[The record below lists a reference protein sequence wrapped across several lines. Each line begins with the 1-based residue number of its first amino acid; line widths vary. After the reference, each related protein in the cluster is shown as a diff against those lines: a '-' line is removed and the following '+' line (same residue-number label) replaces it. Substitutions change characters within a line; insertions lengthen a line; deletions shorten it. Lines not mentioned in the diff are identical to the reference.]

1 MPTRPAGPAR
11 RAGHR
16 APLRSARP
24 GREDTYVLAVDLGTG
39 GPKVAV
45 LVGHRPHRGPR
56 LRGGGHRPDRRR
68 RRRAVAP
75 GLVGRHRRRSARRAL
90 ADSGVAPERVVGVGC
105 TSQWSGT
112 VAVDDAGEAIGPAI
126 IWMDSRGARAVRET
140 VRGALNV
147 QGYSASK
154 LARWVRRTGGIP
166 SLSGKDPVGHI
177 HFLREQRPDV
187 YAATA
192 VFLEP
197 VDYLNLRLTGLAR
210 ASHDSIT
217 LHWVTDNRDIDG
229 DRLRRRPDRA
239 GRARAAHAA
248 RPGADRQRARGAG
261 RRPRPRSS
269 GCWPGTPVVAG
280 TGDLHSAAVG
290 SGAVAD
296 FDGHLYIGTSS
307 WISCHVPF
315 KKTDAL
321 TNIASIPSG
330 IPGRYLVA
338 DEHETGGACLTW
350 LRDNLLFPGDALGDG
365 AGAPDGFFAHAQRH
379 GGRRSRPAPHGVLF
393 TPWLN
398 GERSPVD
405 DHTIRGGFHNISLS
419 STRADMVRAVFEGVA
434 LNSAW
439 LLGAVEKFCKRRFDS
454 LAFVGGGANSDLW
467 SQIHADATGRTI
479 RQIADPVLA
488 NVRGAGLL
496 TLLALGHIDGG
507 RHPRHGRGEGHLRA
521 RPGRGRGLRGAAQG
535 VRQPLREDEGDP
547 QAAERPPAAP
557 KGVVAAG
564 RRTQRSRLRSAPSH
578 AARDAATSGSAPAPD
593 EPFVTTRASEVG
605 HVPAEPGAQV
615 DVGIGRD
622 VDVQVLGRGALR

>member
-1 MPTRPAGPAR
+1 
-11 RAGHR
+11 
-16 APLRSARP
+16 
-24 GREDTYVLAVDLGTG
+24 
-39 GPKVAV
+39 
-45 LVGHRPHRGPR
+45 
-56 LRGGGHRPDRRR
+56 
-68 RRRAVAP
+68 VAP
-75 GLVGRHRRRSARRAL
+75 
-90 ADSGVAPERVVGVGC
+90 ADVVGIGC
-105 TSQWSGT
+105 TAQWSGT
-112 VAVDDAGEAIGPAI
+112 VPVDDSGAAIEPAI
-126 IWMDSRGARAVRET
+126 SWMDSRGAGAVREI

-147 QGYSASK
+147 QGYSAPK
-154 LARWVRRTGGIP
+154 AAKWVRRTGGIP

-177 HFLREQRPDV
+177 HFLRQQRPEV

-197 VDYLNLRLTGLAR
+197 IDYLNLRLTGLAR

-217 LHWVTDNRDIDG
+217 LHWVTDNRDIGAISYDDALMG
-229 DRLRRRPDRA
+229 LAGLERSKLPDLVPT
-239 GRARAAHAA
+239 GSVLGGLTPAAAA
-248 RPGADRQRARGAG
+248 ELGLV
-261 RRPRPRSS
+261 
-269 GCWPGTPVVAG
+269 PGTPVVAG

-315 KKTDAL
+315 KKTDPL

-350 LRDNLLFPGDALGDG
+350 LRDNMLFPDDALSATSGPPGDFFGTLNDVAASVPVG
-365 AGAPDGFFAHAQRH
+365 A
-379 GGRRSRPAPHGVLF
+379 HGVMF

-439 LLGAVEKFCKRRFDS
+439 LLGAVEKYTKRPFET

-467 SQIHADATGRTI
+467 CQMHADATGRTI

-496 TLLALGHIDGG
+496 TLLALGHLQLEDI
-507 RHPRHGRGEGHLRA
+507 PA
-521 RPGRGRGLRGAAQG
+521 TVTVKATY
-535 VRQPLREDEGDP
+535 QPD
-547 QAAERPPAAP
+547 PAAGEIYAALLKEFVNFYDKT
-557 KGVVAAG
+557 KGIHKRLNG
-564 RRTQRSRLRSAPSH
+564 RRLQQLTN
-578 AARDAATSGSAPAPD
+578 G
-593 EPFVTTRASEVG
+593 
-605 HVPAEPGAQV
+605 
-615 DVGIGRD
+615 
-622 VDVQVLGRGALR
+622 

>member
-1 MPTRPAGPAR
+1 MPTPRSGLHARPATEL
-11 RAGHR
+11 RALST
-16 APLRSARP
+16 ASSD
-24 GREDTYVLAVDLGTG
+24 ETFVLAVDLGTG

-45 LVGHRPHRGPR
+45 LTASGRIVAHAF
-56 LRGGGHRPDRRR
+56 
-68 RRRAVAP
+68 RAV
-75 GLVGRHRRRSARRAL
+75 GLELTDDGGAEQSPDEWWEAVVASARQAL
-90 ADSGVAPERVVGVGC
+90 AESGVAPERVVGLGC

-112 VAVDDAGEAIGPAI
+112 VPVDEAGHSIGPAI
-126 IWMDSRGARAVRET
+126 IWMDSRGAKAVRET

-177 HFLREQRPDV
+177 HFLRSERPDV
-187 YAATA
+187 YRAAA

-197 VDYLNLRLTGLAR
+197 VDFLNLRLTGLAR

-217 LHWVTDNRDIDG
+217 VHWVTDNRDVRAVAYDDQLVELAGLERATLPELVATGSILG
-229 DRLRRRPDRA
+229 GLAPD
-239 GRARAAHAA
+239 AAAELGLLA
-248 RPGADRQRARGAG
+248 
-261 RRPRPRSS
+261 
-269 GCWPGTPVVAG
+269 GTPVVAG

-307 WISCHVPF
+307 WVSCHVPF

-330 IPGRYLVA
+330 VPGRYLIA

-350 LRDNLLFPGDALGDG
+350 LRDNVLYPGDGLGPSAPPDLFALLNDLAGSVP
-365 AGAPDGFFAHAQRH
+365 AGA
-379 GGRRSRPAPHGVLF
+379 HGVLF

-405 DHTIRGGFHNISLS
+405 DHTIRAGFHNLSLS

-439 LLGAVEKFCKRRFDS
+439 LLNAVEKFTKKPFTS

-479 RQIADPVLA
+479 RQVADPVLA

-496 TLLALGHIDGG
+496 TLLALGRLTVADI
-507 RHPRHGRGEGHLRA
+507 
-521 RPGRGRGLRGAAQG
+521 PGTVTIKATYE
-535 VRQPLREDEGDP
+535 PDP
-547 QAAERPPAAP
+547 A
-557 KGVVAAG
+557 VAALYAGLLKEFVNLYEKTKGIHKRLNG
-564 RRTQRSRLRSAPSH
+564 RRLH
-578 AARDAATSGSAPAPD
+578 
-593 EPFVTTRASEVG
+593 
-605 HVPAEPGAQV
+605 
-615 DVGIGRD
+615 
-622 VDVQVLGRGALR
+622 

>member
-1 MPTRPAGPAR
+1 MPTPPAGLRAVPATEL
-11 RAGHR
+11 RAIGP
-16 APLRSARP
+16 APP
-24 GREDTYVLAVDLGTG
+24 EDTYVLAVDLGTG

-45 LVGHRPHRGPR
+45 LSATGRIAAHAFQAVGVDLFHD
-56 LRGGGHRPDRRR
+56 GGAEQSPQAWWD
-68 RRRAVAP
+68 AIVA
-75 GLVGRHRRRSARRAL
+75 SARRAL

-105 TSQWSGT
+105 TSQWMGT
-112 VAVDDAGEAIGPAI
+112 VPVDDAGDAIGPAI

-140 VRGALNV
+140 VRGAVNV

-177 HFLREQRPDV
+177 HFLREQRPEV
-187 YAATA
+187 YAAA
-192 VFLEP
+192 ALFLEP

-217 LHWVTDNRDIDG
+217 GHWVTDNRDIGAIAYDDALIELAG
-229 DRLRRRPDRA
+229 LVRSKLPDLVPTGSVVGGLTA
-239 GRARAAHAA
+239 GTAAELGLLA
-248 RPGADRQRARGAG
+248 
-261 RRPRPRSS
+261 
-269 GCWPGTPVVAG
+269 GTPVVTG

-296 FDGHLYIGTSS
+296 FDAHLYIGTSS
-307 WISCHVPF
+307 WISCHVSF

-330 IPGRYLVA
+330 IPGRYLLA

-350 LRDNLLFPGDALGDG
+350 LRDNLLFPDDAL
-365 AGAPDGFFAHAQRH
+365 AAHVGAPDGLFGTLNDMA
-379 GGRRSRPAPHGVLF
+379 SSVPAGSHGVLF

-419 STRADMVRAVFEGVA
+419 SSRADMVRAVFEGVA

-439 LLGAVEKFCKRRFDS
+439 LLGAVEKFCKRRLES

-467 SQIHADATGRTI
+467 SQMHADATGRTI
-479 RQIADPVLA
+479 RQVADPVLA

-496 TLLALGHIDGG
+496 TLLALGHITVADI
-507 RHPRHGRGEGHLRA
+507 
-521 RPGRGRGLRGAAQG
+521 PGTVQVKATYE
-535 VRQPLREDEGDP
+535 PD
-547 QAAERPPAAP
+547 PAAAAVYAGLLKEFVNLYDKT
-557 KGVVAAG
+557 KGIHKRLNG
-564 RRTQRSRLRSAPSH
+564 RRLHQVAPPV
-578 AARDAATSGSAPAPD
+578 A
-593 EPFVTTRASEVG
+593 
-605 HVPAEPGAQV
+605 
-615 DVGIGRD
+615 
-622 VDVQVLGRGALR
+622 

>member
-1 MPTRPAGPAR
+1 MPTRPAGLRAVPATETR
-11 RAGHR
+11 H
-16 APLRSARP
+16 PESTSP
-24 GREDTYVLAVDLGTG
+24 EDTYVLAVDLGTG

-45 LVGHRPHRGPR
+45 LSASGRIVAHAFEAVGIT
-56 LRGGGHRPDRRR
+56 LTDDGGAEQSPAAWWD
-68 RRRAVAP
+68 AIVSA
-75 GLVGRHRRRSARRAL
+75 ARRAI
-90 ADSGVAPERVVGVGC
+90 AESGVAPERVVGVGC

-112 VAVDDAGEAIGPAI
+112 VPVDDAGDAIGPAI
-126 IWMDSRGARAVRET
+126 TWMDSRGAHSVRET

-147 QGYSASK
+147 QGYAASK

-177 HFLREQRPDV
+177 HFLREQRPEV
-187 YAATA
+187 YASAA

-217 LHWVTDNRDIDG
+217 LHWVTDNRDIAAIAYDDALVELAG
-229 DRLRRRPDRA
+229 LERSKLPDLVPTGSILGGLSESAATELGLLR
-239 GRARAAHAA
+239 
-248 RPGADRQRARGAG
+248 
-261 RRPRPRSS
+261 
-269 GCWPGTPVVAG
+269 GTPVVAG

-330 IPGRYLVA
+330 IPGRYLIA
-338 DEHETGGACLTW
+338 DEHETGGACITW
-350 LRDNLLFPGDALGDG
+350 LRDNVLYPDDALDPG
-365 AGAPDGFFAHAQRH
+365 GAPDGFFATLNEVAA
-379 GGRRSRPAPHGVLF
+379 SVPAGAHGVLF

-405 DHTIRGGFHNISLS
+405 DHTIRAGFHNMSLS
-419 STRADMVRAVFEGVA
+419 STRADLVRAVFDGVA

-439 LLGAVEKFCKRRFDS
+439 LLGAVEKYTKRRFES

-479 RQIADPVLA
+479 RQVADPVLA

-496 TLLALGHIDGG
+496 TLLALGHIAVADI
-507 RHPRHGRGEGHLRA
+507 PATVQVKATYQPDPASAEVYA
-521 RPGRGRGLRGAAQG
+521 GLLKEF
-535 VRQPLREDEGDP
+535 VNLYDKT
-547 QAAERPPAAP
+547 
-557 KGVVAAG
+557 KGIHKRLNG
-564 RRTQRSRLRSAPSH
+564 RRLHQL
-578 AARDAATSGSAPAPD
+578 
-593 EPFVTTRASEVG
+593 TRPES
-605 HVPAEPGAQV
+605 
-615 DVGIGRD
+615 
-622 VDVQVLGRGALR
+622 

>member
-1 MPTRPAGPAR
+1 MPPPA
-11 RAGHR
+11 
-16 APLRSARP
+16 APLRAAPATELRTAESADP
-24 GREDTYVLAVDLGTG
+24 HVLAVDLGTG

-45 LVGHRPHRGPR
+45 LASTGRILAHAFQAVGIDLTGD
-56 LRGGGHRPDRRR
+56 GGAEQSPQAWWD
-68 RRRAVAP
+68 AVVA
-75 GLVGRHRRRSARRAL
+75 SARRAL
-90 ADSGVAPERVVGVGC
+90 ADSGVAPGDIVGIGC
-105 TSQWSGT
+105 TAQWSGT
-112 VAVDDAGEAIGPAI
+112 VAVDDTGTAIGPAI
-126 IWMDSRGARAVRET
+126 SWMDSRGARAVRET

-217 LHWVTDNRDIDG
+217 LHWVTDNRDINAIAFDDALIG
-229 DRLRRRPDRA
+229 LAGLERSKLPDLVPTGSVLGGLAPAAA
-239 GRARAAHAA
+239 GEL
-248 RPGADRQRARGAG
+248 GLL
-261 RRPRPRSS
+261 
-269 GCWPGTPVVAG
+269 PGTPVVAG
-280 TGDLHSAAVG
+280 MGDLHSAAVG

-296 FDGHLYIGTSS
+296 FDAHLYIGTSS
-307 WISCHVPF
+307 WVSCHVPF

-350 LRDNLLFPGDALGDG
+350 LRDNVLFPDDALAAVDSATG
-365 AGAPDGFFAHAQRH
+365 ATPGPPDNFFGILNDVA
-379 GGRRSRPAPHGVLF
+379 SSVPAGSHGVLF

-405 DHTIRGGFHNISLS
+405 DHTIRAGFHNMSLS

-439 LLGAVEKFCKRRFDS
+439 LLQAVEKYCKRTFPS

-479 RQIADPVLA
+479 RQIEDPVLA

-496 TLLALGHIDGG
+496 TLLALGSLTIDDI
-507 RHPRHGRGEGHLRA
+507 
-521 RPGRGRGLRGAAQG
+521 PGTVTVKATYE
-535 VRQPLREDEGDP
+535 PD
-547 QAAERPPAAP
+547 PAAGETYAVLL
-557 KGVVAAG
+557 KEFVNLYEKTKAIHKRLNG
-564 RRTQRSRLRSAPSH
+564 RRL
-578 AARDAATSGSAPAPD
+578 
-593 EPFVTTRASEVG
+593 
-605 HVPAEPGAQV
+605 
-615 DVGIGRD
+615 IG
-622 VDVQVLGRGALR
+622 

>member
-1 MPTRPAGPAR
+1 MPTHAGKLRARPATELR
-11 RAGHR
+11 RVESTSPH
-16 APLRSARP
+16 
-24 GREDTYVLAVDLGTG
+24 VLAVDLGTG

-45 LVGHRPHRGPR
+45 LAATGRIVAHAFQAVGID
-56 LRGGGHRPDRRR
+56 LTDDGGAEQSPQAWWD
-68 RRRAVAP
+68 AIVA
-75 GLVGRHRRRSARRAL
+75 SARRAL
-90 ADSGVAPERVVGVGC
+90 ADSGVAPADVIGLGC

-112 VAVDDAGEAIGPAI
+112 VPVDDAGSALGPAI
-126 IWMDSRGARAVRET
+126 TWMDSRGARAVRET

-177 HFLREQRPDV
+177 HFLRQQRPDV
-187 YAATA
+187 YAAAA

-217 LHWVTDNRDIDG
+217 LHWVTDNRDINAIAYDDSVMG
-229 DRLRRRPDRA
+229 LAGLERAKLPDLVPT
-239 GRARAAHAA
+239 GSVLGGLTPAAAA
-248 RPGADRQRARGAG
+248 ELGLL
-261 RRPRPRSS
+261 
-269 GCWPGTPVVAG
+269 PGTPVVAG

-296 FDGHLYIGTSS
+296 FAGHLYIGTSS

-315 KKTDAL
+315 KKTDPL

-350 LRDNLLFPGDALGDG
+350 LRDTMLFPDDALAAAAPSPGS
-365 AGAPDGFFAHAQRH
+365 AGAPSTAPAGFFDTLNDVAASVPV
-379 GGRRSRPAPHGVLF
+379 GSHGVLF

-439 LLGAVEKFCKRRFDS
+439 LLGAVEKYCKRSFGS

-479 RQIADPVLA
+479 HQIDDPVLA

-496 TLLALGHIDGG
+496 TLLALGHLTIADIPGTVTVKATYE
-507 RHPRHGRGEGHLRA
+507 PDPEAGEVY
-521 RPGRGRGLRGAAQG
+521 AALLKEF
-535 VRQPLREDEGDP
+535 VNLYEKT
-547 QAAERPPAAP
+547 
-557 KGVVAAG
+557 KGIHKRLNG
-564 RRTQRSRLRSAPSH
+564 RRLQQLTN
-578 AARDAATSGSAPAPD
+578 G
-593 EPFVTTRASEVG
+593 
-605 HVPAEPGAQV
+605 
-615 DVGIGRD
+615 
-622 VDVQVLGRGALR
+622 

>member
-1 MPTRPAGPAR
+1 M
-11 RAGHR
+11 
-16 APLRSARP
+16 
-24 GREDTYVLAVDLGTG
+24 
-39 GPKVAV
+39 
-45 LVGHRPHRGPR
+45 
-56 LRGGGHRPDRRR
+56 
-68 RRRAVAP
+68 
-75 GLVGRHRRRSARRAL
+75 
-90 ADSGVAPERVVGVGC
+90 
-105 TSQWSGT
+105 
-112 VAVDDAGEAIGPAI
+112 
-126 IWMDSRGARAVRET
+126 
-140 VRGALNV
+140 
-147 QGYSASK
+147 
-154 LARWVRRTGGIP
+154 
-166 SLSGKDPVGHI
+166 GHI
-177 HFLREQRPDV
+177 HFLRQQRPDV
-187 YAATA
+187 YAAAA

-217 LHWVTDNRDIDG
+217 LHWVTDNRDINAIAYDDSLMALAG
-229 DRLRRRPDRA
+229 LERAKLPDLVPTGSVLGGLTPAAA
-239 GRARAAHAA
+239 GEL
-248 RPGADRQRARGAG
+248 GLL
-261 RRPRPRSS
+261 
-269 GCWPGTPVVAG
+269 PGTPVVAG

-290 SGAVAD
+290 SGAVND

-315 KKTDAL
+315 KKTDPL

-350 LRDNLLFPGDALGDG
+350 LRDNLLFPDDALT
-365 AGAPDGFFAHAQRH
+365 APAADPTAPADVFATLNDVAASVPV
-379 GGRRSRPAPHGVLF
+379 GSHGVLF

-439 LLGAVEKFCKRRFDS
+439 LLGAVEKYTKRPFDT

-496 TLLALGHIDGG
+496 TLLALGHLQIADIPSTVTVKATYEPDPAAGG
-507 RHPRHGRGEGHLRA
+507 
-521 RPGRGRGLRGAAQG
+521 GLRRPAQG

-557 KGVVAAG
+557 GLTARPASG
-564 RRTQRSRLRSAPSH
+564 RRERQRVPALGHLPGERVHPVTRRHLVRPDVAHQLHRRHRRRRRGPLDPLARHQDDVDGVAEQRHGLPVGEHVEVGIEGVALGEAAHHPLGHDRLVLRRGSGPRPQTTRPRWPSRPGRTSARTSASSARSAP
-578 AARDAATSGSAPAPD
+578 RSGSLRPRPAPT
-593 EPFVTTRASEVG
+593 PAWPTRRAS
-605 HVPAEPGAQV
+605 A
-615 DVGIGRD
+615 
-622 VDVQVLGRGALR
+622 GRGARPDGSATSPPWRSPPRPPSPP

>member
-1 MPTRPAGPAR
+1 MPTHAGKLRARPATELR
-11 RAGHR
+11 RVESTSPH
-16 APLRSARP
+16 
-24 GREDTYVLAVDLGTG
+24 VLAVDLGTG

-45 LVGHRPHRGPR
+45 LAATGRVVAHAFQAVGID
-56 LRGGGHRPDRRR
+56 LTDDGGAEQSPQAWWD
-68 RRRAVAP
+68 AIVK
-75 GLVGRHRRRSARRAL
+75 SARQAL
-90 ADSGVAPERVVGVGC
+90 ADSGVAPGDVVGLGC

-112 VAVDDAGEAIGPAI
+112 VPVDDGGSAVGPAI
-126 IWMDSRGARAVRET
+126 TWMDSRGARAVRET

-177 HFLREQRPDV
+177 HFLRQQRPDV
-187 YAATA
+187 YAAAA

-217 LHWVTDNRDIDG
+217 LHWVTDNRDISAIAYDDSLMG
-229 DRLRRRPDRA
+229 LAGLERAKLPDLVPT
-239 GRARAAHAA
+239 GSVLGGLTPAAAA
-248 RPGADRQRARGAG
+248 ELGLL
-261 RRPRPRSS
+261 
-269 GCWPGTPVVAG
+269 PGTPVVAG

-296 FDGHLYIGTSS
+296 FAGHLYIGTSS

-315 KKTDAL
+315 KKTDPL

-350 LRDNLLFPGDALGDG
+350 LRDNMLFPDDALNAASPGP
-365 AGAPDGFFAHAQRH
+365 AGATSTA
-379 GGRRSRPAPHGVLF
+379 PAGLFGTVNDVAASVPVGSHGVLF

-439 LLGAVEKFCKRRFDS
+439 LLGAVEKYCKRPFGS

-479 RQIADPVLA
+479 CQVDDPVLA

-496 TLLALGHIDGG
+496 TLLALGHLTIADIPGTVTVKATYE
-507 RHPRHGRGEGHLRA
+507 PNPDAGEVY
-521 RPGRGRGLRGAAQG
+521 AALLKEF
-535 VRQPLREDEGDP
+535 VNLYEKT
-547 QAAERPPAAP
+547 
-557 KGVVAAG
+557 KGIHKRLNG
-564 RRTQRSRLRSAPSH
+564 RRLQQL
-578 AARDAATSGSAPAPD
+578 TSG
-593 EPFVTTRASEVG
+593 
-605 HVPAEPGAQV
+605 
-615 DVGIGRD
+615 
-622 VDVQVLGRGALR
+622 

>member
-1 MPTRPAGPAR
+1 MPSPPAGRLRAVPATE
-11 RAGHR
+11 
-16 APLRSARP
+16 LRPITTKGSD
-24 GREDTYVLAVDLGTG
+24 DTFVLAVDLGTG

-45 LVGHRPHRGPR
+45 VCATGRIAAHAFASVGIDLTEDGGAEQSPR
-56 LRGGGHRPDRRR
+56 AWWD
-68 RRRAVAP
+68 AV
-75 GLVGRHRRRSARRAL
+75 VSCARQAL
-90 ADSGVAPERVVGVGC
+90 AESGVAPERVVGIGC

-112 VAVDDAGEAIGPAI
+112 VPVDDAGEPVGPAI
-126 IWMDSRGARAVRET
+126 TWMDSRGAQAVRET

-147 QGYSASK
+147 QGYSAPK
-154 LARWVRRTGGIP
+154 LARWVRRSGGIP

-177 HFLREQRPDV
+177 HFLRERRPDV

-217 LHWVTDNRDIDG
+217 VHWVTDNRDIGAVAYDDSLVEMAG
-229 DRLRRRPDRA
+229 LDRSTLPELVPTGSVLGGLALGPA
-239 GRARAAHAA
+239 GEL
-248 RPGADRQRARGAG
+248 GLL
-261 RRPRPRSS
+261 
-269 GCWPGTPVVAG
+269 PGTPVVAG

-296 FDGHLYIGTSS
+296 FDAHLYIGTSS

-330 IPGRYLVA
+330 VPGRYLIA

-350 LRDNLLFPGDALGDG
+350 LRDNMLFPGDTLA
-365 AGAPDGFFAHAQRH
+365 AGVSAPDGFFGTLNEMAGAVPP
-379 GGRRSRPAPHGVLF
+379 GAHGVLF

-439 LLGAVEKFCKRRFDS
+439 LLGAVEKFCKRRLDS
-454 LAFVGGGANSDLW
+454 LAFVGGGANFGPVVP
-467 SQIHADATGRTI
+467 DA
-479 RQIADPVLA
+479 
-488 NVRGAGLL
+488 
-496 TLLALGHIDGG
+496 
-507 RHPRHGRGEGHLRA
+507 
-521 RPGRGRGLRGAAQG
+521 
-535 VRQPLREDEGDP
+535 
-547 QAAERPPAAP
+547 
-557 KGVVAAG
+557 
-564 RRTQRSRLRSAPSH
+564 RR
-578 AARDAATSGSAPAPD
+578 RDAQEHPPD
-593 EPFVTTRASEVG
+593 R
-605 HVPAEPGAQV
+605 
-615 DVGIGRD
+615 
-622 VDVQVLGRGALR
+622 